1 MLKES
6 IIKDILFEALAKGGD
21 FAEVFI
27 EDNFST
33 EIATVGG
40 NIERGMSGRDFGI
53 GIRIFSGLKSVY
65 GYTND
70 LTKENLINITRIL
83 TKSIKENKSNIDINF
98 GKIVTPKEHQYKN
111 LPSKVN
117 FKDKIGFTK
126 RAFSAAKSYDTCIS
140 QVTVNYLDQEQNV
153 LIANTEGVFVEDK
166 RVRTRMLILAAAEY
180 NGQIETGYIGPGA
193 LMGAEFY
200 EKINIEDYAR
210 EAARNAKT
218 MAYADYCPSG
228 NMPVVVDNGFGG
240 LMFHEACG
248 HSLEASSVSKGISVF
263 SNRIGEKIAS
273 DVLTLIDDGSIANSW
288 GSLGVDDEGMPT
300 QKNVL
305 IENGILKGYMI
316 DKLNGR
322 RMNMDPTGSGRR
334 QSYRFAPTSRMTN
347 TYIDKGNSTKEEIIS
362 NTENGLFAK
371 YISAGSVNPATGD
384 FNFSLS
390 EAYLIEN
397 GKITKPVKGA
407 TLIGN
412 GNKILQDVDMVGNN
426 LEIGQGYCYAGSGAL
441 FIGAGQPT
449 IRVKTMTVGGRENK
463 NDER

>member
-1 MLKES
+1 MLSKS
-6 IIKDILFEALAKGGD
+6 IIEDIFFEALASGGD
-21 FAEVFI
+21 FAEIFM

-53 GIRIFSGLKSVY
+53 GIRIFSGLRSVY
-65 GYTND
+65 AYTND
-70 LTKENLINITRIL
+70 LSKDNLINITRRA
-83 TKSIKENKSNIDINF
+83 TQAIKENKKDIVVNF
-98 GKIVTPKEHQYKN
+98 DKKVIPVDHPYRL
-111 LPSKVN
+111 LPSKV
-117 FKDKIGFTK
+117 DFTK
-126 RAFSAAKSYDTCIS
+126 KMEFTERAYNAAKTYDEIIS

-153 LIANTEGVFVEDK
+153 LIANTEGVYVEDK
-166 RVRTRMLILAAAEY
+166 RVRTRMLILVAAEY

-193 LMGAEFY
+193 LMGTEFY
-200 EKINIEDYAR
+200 EKISIEDYAR

-218 MAYADYCPSG
+218 MAMADYCPAG

-248 HSLEASSVSKGISVF
+248 HSLEASSVAKGLSIF

-273 DVLTLIDDGSIANSW
+273 EVVTLVDDGSITNSW
-288 GSLGVDDEGMPT
+288 GSLGVDDEGMKT
-300 QKNVL
+300 QKNIL
-305 IENGILKGYMI
+305 IEDGILKGYMI
-316 DKLNGR
+316 DKLSAR
-322 RMNMDPTGSGRR
+322 RMNMAPTASGRR
-334 QSYRFAPTSRMTN
+334 QNYRFAPTSRMTN
-347 TYIDKGNSTKEEIIS
+347 TYIDKGTSTKEEIIG
-362 NTENGLFAK
+362 NTEKGLFAK
-371 YISAGSVNPATGD
+371 YLSAGSVNPATGD

-449 IRVKTMTVGGRENK
+449 IRVKTMTVGGRE
-463 NDER
+463 E

>member
-1 MLKES
+1 MLNKS
-6 IIKDILFEALAKGGD
+6 IIEDIFFEALASGGD

-53 GIRIFSGLKSVY
+53 GIRVFSGLSSVY

-70 LTKENLINITRIL
+70 LSKENLLNMTRRITNAIKGEKKDIVVNFNKKVIP
-83 TKSIKENKSNIDINF
+83 TKHPYS
-98 GKIVTPKEHQYKN
+98 V
-111 LPSKVN
+111 LPSQVDFSK
-117 FKDKIGFTK
+117 KIEFTK
-126 RAFSAAKSYDTCIS
+126 RAFSAAKSYDTSIS
-140 QVTVNYLDQEQNV
+140 QVTVNYLDQDQNV

-166 RVRTRMLILAAAEY
+166 RVRTRMLIVAAAEY

-193 LMGAEFY
+193 LMGTEFY
-200 EKINIEDYAR
+200 EKISIEDYAR

-218 MAYADYCPSG
+218 MAYADYCPAG

-248 HSLEASSVSKGISVF
+248 HSLEASSVAKGLSVF
-263 SNRIGEKIAS
+263 SDRIGEKIAS
-273 DVLTLIDDGSIANSW
+273 DVVTLIDDGSITNSW
-288 GSLGVDDEGMPT
+288 GSLGVDDEGMTT
-300 QKNVL
+300 QRNVL
-305 IENGILKGYMI
+305 IEKGVLKGYMI
-316 DKLNGR
+316 DKLNAR
-322 RMNMDPTGSGRR
+322 RMGMESTGSGRR

-347 TYIDKGNSTKEEIIS
+347 TYIDKGSSTKEEIIA

-412 GNKILQDVDMVGNN
+412 GNKILQDVDMVGDN

-449 IRVKTMTVGGRENK
+449 IRVKTMTVGGRE
-463 NDER
+463 E

>member
-1 MLKES
+1 MLNKS
-6 IIKDILFEALAKGGD
+6 IIEDIFFEALASGGD
-21 FAEVFI
+21 FAEIFV

-40 NIERGMSGRDFGI
+40 NIERGMSGRDYGI
-53 GIRIFSGLKSVY
+53 GIRIFKGLSSVY
-65 GYTND
+65 SYTND
-70 LTKENLINITRIL
+70 LSRDNLLDITR
-83 TKSIKENKSNIDINF
+83 KAVKAIKDDKKDIVGIRY
-98 GKIVTPKEHQYKN
+98 GKMVFPNNHPYRL
-111 LPSKVN
+111 LPSAVDFTNKV
-117 FKDKIGFTK
+117 DLTK
-126 RAFSAAKSYDTCIS
+126 RAYNAAKAYDKIIS

-153 LIANTEGVFVEDK
+153 LIANTEGVYVEDK
-166 RVRTRMLILAAAEY
+166 RVRTRMLIVVAAEY

-218 MAYADYCPSG
+218 MAMADYCPAG

-248 HSLEASSVSKGISVF
+248 HSLEASSVAKGLSVF
-263 SNRIGEKIAS
+263 SGRIGEKIAS
-273 DVLTLIDDGSIANSW
+273 DLVTLVDDGSITNSW
-288 GSLGVDDEGMPT
+288 GSLGIDDEGMKT
-300 QKNVL
+300 QKNIL
-305 IENGILKGYMI
+305 IEKGILKGYMI
-316 DKLNGR
+316 DKLNAR
-322 RMNMDPTGSGRR
+322 RMNMAPTASGRR
-334 QSYRFAPTSRMTN
+334 QNYRFAPTARMTN
-347 TYIDKGNSTKEEIIS
+347 TYIDKGTNTKEEIIG
-362 NTENGLFAK
+362 NTEKGLFAK

-426 LEIGQGYCYAGSGAL
+426 LEIGQGYCYAESGAL

-449 IRVKTMTVGGRENK
+449 IRVKTMTVGGRE
-463 NDER
+463 E

>member
-1 MLKES
+1 M
-6 IIKDILFEALAKGGD
+6 
-21 FAEVFI
+21 

-53 GIRIFSGLKSVY
+53 GIRIFSGLRSVY
-65 GYTND
+65 AYTND
-70 LTKENLINITRIL
+70 LSKDNLINITRRA
-83 TKSIKENKSNIDINF
+83 TQAIKENKKDIVVNF
-98 GKIVTPKEHQYKN
+98 DKKVIPVDHPYRL
-111 LPSKVN
+111 LPSKV
-117 FKDKIGFTK
+117 DFTK
-126 RAFSAAKSYDTCIS
+126 KMEFTERAYNAAKTYDEIIS

-153 LIANTEGVFVEDK
+153 LIANTEGVYVEDK
-166 RVRTRMLILAAAEY
+166 RVRTRMLILVAAEY

-193 LMGAEFY
+193 LMGTEFY
-200 EKINIEDYAR
+200 EKISIEDYAR

-218 MAYADYCPSG
+218 MAMADYCPAG

-248 HSLEASSVSKGISVF
+248 HSLEASSVAKGLSVF

-273 DVLTLIDDGSIANSW
+273 EVVTLVDDGSITNSW
-288 GSLGVDDEGMPT
+288 GSLGVDDEGMKT
-300 QKNVL
+300 QKNIL
-305 IENGILKGYMI
+305 IEDGILKGYMI
-316 DKLNGR
+316 DKLSAR
-322 RMNMDPTGSGRR
+322 RMNMAPTASGRR
-334 QSYRFAPTSRMTN
+334 QNYRFAPTSRMTN
-347 TYIDKGNSTKEEIIS
+347 TYIDKGTSTKEEIIG
-362 NTENGLFAK
+362 NTEKGLFAK
-371 YISAGSVNPATGD
+371 YLSAGSVNPATGD

-449 IRVKTMTVGGRENK
+449 IRVKTMTVGGRE
-463 NDER
+463 E

>member
-1 MLKES
+1 MINGS
-6 IIKDILFEALAKGGD
+6 IIKDIFFEALATGGD

-40 NIERGMSGRDFGI
+40 KIERGMSGRDFGI
-53 GIRIFSGLKSVY
+53 GIRVFSGLKSIY
-65 GYTND
+65 AYTND
-70 LTKENLINITRIL
+70 LSKDNLLNITRKM
-83 TKSIKENKSNIDINF
+83 TKSIKENKKEIDISF
-98 GKIVTPKEHQYKN
+98 GKIVKPIEHTYKT

-117 FKDKIGFTK
+117 FAEKIGFTK
-126 RAFSAAKSYDTCIS
+126 RAFEAGKAYDPSIS
-140 QVTVNYLDQEQNV
+140 QMTVNYLDQEQHV

-166 RVRTRMLILAAAEY
+166 RVRTRMLIIAAAEHK
-180 NGQIETGYIGPGA
+180 GQIETGYVGPGA
-193 LMGAEFY
+193 LMGTEFY
-200 EKINIEDYAR
+200 ENINIEDYAR

-218 MAYADYCPSG
+218 MAFADYCPSG
-228 NMPVVVDNGFGG
+228 NMAVVVDNGFGG

-248 HSLEASSVSKGISVF
+248 HSLEASSVAKGISVF

-273 DVLTLIDDGSIANSW
+273 DVVTLVDDGSIANSW
-288 GSLGVDDEGMPT
+288 GSLGIDDEGMAT

-305 IENGILKGYMI
+305 IEDGILKGYMI

-322 RMNMDPTGSGRR
+322 RMNMEPTASGRR

-347 TYIDKGNSTKEEIIS
+347 TYIDNGKSTKEEIIS
-362 NTENGLFAK
+362 NTEKGLFAK

-412 GNKILQDVDMVGNN
+412 GNKMLQDVDMVGNN
-426 LEIGQGYCYAGSGAL
+426 LEIGQGYCYAESGAL

-449 IRVKTMTVGGRENK
+449 LRVKTMTVGGRE
-463 NDER
+463 E

>member
-1 MLKES
+1 MLSKS
-6 IIKDILFEALAKGGD
+6 IIEDIFFEALASGGD
-21 FAEVFI
+21 FAEIFM

-53 GIRIFSGLKSVY
+53 GIRIFSGLRSVY
-65 GYTND
+65 AYTND
-70 LTKENLINITRIL
+70 LSKDNLINITRRA
-83 TKSIKENKSNIDINF
+83 TQAIKENKKDIVVNF
-98 GKIVTPKEHQYKN
+98 DKKVIPVDHPYRL
-111 LPSKVN
+111 LPSKVD
-117 FKDKIGFTK
+117 FTKKMEFTK
-126 RAFSAAKSYDTCIS
+126 RAYNAAKTYDEIIS

-153 LIANTEGVFVEDK
+153 LIANTEGVYVEDK
-166 RVRTRMLILAAAEY
+166 RVRTRMLILVAAEY

-193 LMGAEFY
+193 LMGTEFY
-200 EKINIEDYAR
+200 EKISIEDYAR

-218 MAYADYCPSG
+218 MAMADYCPAG

-248 HSLEASSVSKGISVF
+248 HSLEASSVAKGLSVF

-273 DVLTLIDDGSIANSW
+273 DLVTLVDDGSIINSW
-288 GSLGVDDEGMPT
+288 GSLGVDDEGMKT
-300 QKNVL
+300 QKNIL
-305 IENGILKGYMI
+305 IEKGILKGYMI
-316 DKLNGR
+316 DKLNSR
-322 RMNMDPTGSGRR
+322 RMNMAATASGRR
-334 QSYRFAPTSRMTN
+334 QNYRFAPTSRMTN
-347 TYIDKGNSTKEEIIS
+347 TYIDNGTSTKEDIIG
-362 NTENGLFAK
+362 NTEKGLFAK
-371 YISAGSVNPATGD
+371 YISAGSVNPATGH

-449 IRVKTMTVGGRENK
+449 IRVKTMTVGGRE
-463 NDER
+463 E

>member
-1 MLKES
+1 MLNKS
-6 IIKDILFEALAKGGD
+6 IIEDIFFEALASGGD
-21 FAEVFI
+21 FAEVFV

-33 EIATVGG
+33 EIATVAG

-53 GIRIFSGLKSVY
+53 GIRVFSGLSSVY

-70 LTKENLINITRIL
+70 LSRENLLNITRNISKAIKGNKKDIRVNFDKSVIA
-83 TKSIKENKSNIDINF
+83 TKHPYN
-98 GKIVTPKEHQYKN
+98 T
-111 LPSKVN
+111 LPSQVN
-117 FKDKIGFTK
+117 FRDKIGFTK
-126 RAFSAAKSYDTCIS
+126 RAFSAAKAYDQSIS

-166 RVRTRMLILAAAEY
+166 RVRTRMLIIAAAEH
-180 NGQIETGYIGPGA
+180 NGQMETGYIGPGA
-193 LMGAEFY
+193 LMGTEFY

-218 MAYADYCPSG
+218 MAYADYCPAG

-248 HSLEASSVSKGISVF
+248 HSLEASSVAKGLSVF
-263 SNRIGEKIAS
+263 SGRIGEKIAS
-273 DVLTLIDDGSIANSW
+273 DVVTLVDDGSITNSW

-316 DKLNGR
+316 DKLNAR
-322 RMNMDPTGSGRR
+322 RMNMAPTASGRR

-347 TYIDKGNSTKEEIIS
+347 TYIDKGTSSKEEIIG
-362 NTENGLFAK
+362 NTEKGLFAK

-449 IRVKTMTVGGRENK
+449 IRVKTMTVGGRE
-463 NDER
+463 E

>member
-1 MLKES
+1 MLNKS
-6 IIKDILFEALAKGGD
+6 IIEDIFFEALASGGD
-21 FAEVFI
+21 FAEIFV

-40 NIERGMSGRDFGI
+40 NIERGMSGRDYGI
-53 GIRIFSGLKSVY
+53 GIRIFKGLSSVY
-65 GYTND
+65 SYTND
-70 LTKENLINITRIL
+70 LSRDNLLDITR
-83 TKSIKENKSNIDINF
+83 KAVKAIKDDKKDIVGIRY
-98 GKIVTPKEHQYKN
+98 GKMVFPNNHPYRL
-111 LPSKVN
+111 LPSAVDFTNKV
-117 FKDKIGFTK
+117 DLTK
-126 RAFSAAKSYDTCIS
+126 RAYNAAKAYDKIIS

-153 LIANTEGVFVEDK
+153 LIANTEGVYVEDK
-166 RVRTRMLILAAAEY
+166 RVRTRMLIVVASEY

-218 MAYADYCPSG
+218 MAMADYCPAG

-248 HSLEASSVSKGISVF
+248 HSLEASSVAKGLSVF
-263 SNRIGEKIAS
+263 SGRIGEKIAS
-273 DVLTLIDDGSIANSW
+273 DLVTLVDDGSITNSW
-288 GSLGVDDEGMPT
+288 GSLGIDDEGMKT
-300 QKNVL
+300 QKNIL
-305 IENGILKGYMI
+305 IEKGILKGYMI
-316 DKLNGR
+316 DKLNAR
-322 RMNMDPTGSGRR
+322 RMNMAPTASGRR
-334 QSYRFAPTSRMTN
+334 QNYRFAPTARMTN
-347 TYIDKGNSTKEEIIS
+347 TYIDKGTNTKEEIIG
-362 NTENGLFAK
+362 NTEKGLFAK

-426 LEIGQGYCYAGSGAL
+426 LEIGQGYCYAESGAL

-449 IRVKTMTVGGRENK
+449 IRVKTMTVGGRE
-463 NDER
+463 E

>member
-1 MLKES
+1 MLSKS
-6 IIKDILFEALAKGGD
+6 IIEDIFFEALANGGD
-21 FAEVFI
+21 FAEVFM

-53 GIRIFSGLKSVY
+53 GIRIFSGLRYVY
-65 GYTND
+65 SYTND
-70 LTKENLINITRIL
+70 LSRDNLINITRKAAR
-83 TKSIKENKSNIDINF
+83 TIKEDKKDIAVNF
-98 GKIVTPKEHQYKN
+98 DKKIIPIEHPYR
-111 LPSKVN
+111 LSPSKVN
-117 FKDKIGFTK
+117 FANKMEFTK
-126 RAFSAAKSYDTCIS
+126 RAYNAAKSYDEIIS

-153 LIANTEGVFVEDK
+153 LIANTEGVYAEDK
-166 RVRTRMLILAAAEY
+166 RVRTRMLIVVAAEY

-193 LMGAEFY
+193 LMGTEFY
-200 EKINIEDYAR
+200 EKISIEDYAR

-218 MAYADYCPSG
+218 MAMADYCPAG

-248 HSLEASSVSKGISVF
+248 HSLEASSVAKGLSVF

-273 DVLTLIDDGSIANSW
+273 DVVTLIDDGSITNSW
-288 GSLGVDDEGMPT
+288 GSLGVDDEGMKT
-300 QKNVL
+300 QRNVL

-316 DKLNGR
+316 DKLNAR
-322 RMNMDPTGSGRR
+322 RMNMAPTASGRR
-334 QSYRFAPTSRMTN
+334 QNYRFAPTSRMTN
-347 TYIDKGNSTKEEIIS
+347 TYIDNGTSTKEEIIG
-362 NTENGLFAK
+362 NTEKGLFAK
-371 YISAGSVNPATGD
+371 YLSAGSVNPATGD

-412 GNKILQDVDMVGNN
+412 GNAILQDVDMVGNN
-426 LEIGQGYCYAGSGAL
+426 LKIGQGYCYAGSGAL

-449 IRVKTMTVGGRENK
+449 IRVKTMTVGGRE
-463 NDER
+463 E

>member
-1 MLKES
+1 MLSKS
-6 IIKDILFEALAKGGD
+6 IIEDVFYEALASGGD
-21 FAEVFI
+21 FAEIFI

-53 GIRIFSGLKSVY
+53 GIRIFSGLRSVY
-65 GYTND
+65 AYTND
-70 LTKENLINITRIL
+70 LSKDNLLNITRKA
-83 TKSIKENKSNIDINF
+83 TKAIKGSRKDIAINF
-98 GKIVTPKEHQYKN
+98 DRKVMPTNHPYSN
-111 LPSKVN
+111 LPSKVD
-117 FKDKIGFTK
+117 FADKIGFTK
-126 RAFSAAKSYDTCIS
+126 RAFSAAKAYDDVIS

-153 LIANTEGVFVEDK
+153 LIANTDGVYVEDT
-166 RVRTRMLILAAAEY
+166 RVRTRMLILVAAEH

-193 LMGAEFY
+193 LMGTEFY
-200 EKINIEDYAR
+200 EKISIEDYAR

-218 MAYADYCPSG
+218 MAFADYCPAG

-248 HSLEASSVSKGISVF
+248 HSLEASSVAKGISVF
-263 SNRIGEKIAS
+263 SNRIGERIAS
-273 DVLTLIDDGSIANSW
+273 DVVTLVDDGSITNSW
-288 GSLGVDDEGMPT
+288 GSLGVDDEGMAT

-316 DKLNGR
+316 DKLNAR
-322 RMNMDPTGSGRR
+322 RMNMEPTGSGRR

-347 TYIDKGNSTKEEIIS
+347 TYIDQGISSKEEIIS
-362 NTENGLFAK
+362 NTEKGLFAK

-397 GKITKPVKGA
+397 GKITRPVKGA

-449 IRVKTMTVGGRENK
+449 IRVKTMTVGGRE
-463 NDER
+463 E

>member
-1 MLKES
+1 MLNKS
-6 IIKDILFEALAKGGD
+6 IIEDIFFEALASGGD
-21 FAEVFI
+21 FAEIFV

-40 NIERGMSGRDFGI
+40 NIERGMSGRDYGI
-53 GIRIFSGLKSVY
+53 GIRIFKGLSSVY
-65 GYTND
+65 SYTND
-70 LTKENLINITRIL
+70 LSRDNLLDITR
-83 TKSIKENKSNIDINF
+83 KAVKAIKDDKKDIVGIRY
-98 GKIVTPKEHQYKN
+98 GKIVFPNNHPYRL
-111 LPSKVN
+111 LPSAVDFTNKV
-117 FKDKIGFTK
+117 DLTK
-126 RAFSAAKSYDTCIS
+126 RAYNAAKAYDKIIS

-153 LIANTEGVFVEDK
+153 LIANTEGVYVEDK
-166 RVRTRMLILAAAEY
+166 RVRTRMLIVVAAEY

-218 MAYADYCPSG
+218 MAMADYCPAG

-248 HSLEASSVSKGISVF
+248 HSLEASSVAKGLSVF
-263 SNRIGEKIAS
+263 SGRIGEKIAS
-273 DVLTLIDDGSIANSW
+273 DLVTLVDDGSITNSW
-288 GSLGVDDEGMPT
+288 GSLGIDDEGMKT
-300 QKNVL
+300 QKNIL
-305 IENGILKGYMI
+305 IEKGILKGYMI
-316 DKLNGR
+316 DKLNAR
-322 RMNMDPTGSGRR
+322 RMNMAPTASGRR
-334 QSYRFAPTSRMTN
+334 QNYRFAPTARMTN
-347 TYIDKGNSTKEEIIS
+347 TYIDKGTNTKEEIIG
-362 NTENGLFAK
+362 NTEKGLFAK

-426 LEIGQGYCYAGSGAL
+426 LEIGQGYCYAESGAL

-449 IRVKTMTVGGRENK
+449 IRVKTMTVGGRE
-463 NDER
+463 E

>member
-1 MLKES
+1 MIKES
-6 IIKDILFEALAKGGD
+6 IIKDIFFEALARGGD

-70 LTKENLINITRIL
+70 LSKENLINITRIL

-98 GKIVTPKEHQYKN
+98 GRMVRPNEHLYKN

-126 RAFSAAKSYDTCIS
+126 RAFSAGKSYDPCIS

-180 NGQIETGYIGPGA
+180 NGQMETGYIGPGA
-193 LMGAEFY
+193 LMGTEFY

-248 HSLEASSVSKGISVF
+248 HSLEASSVAKGISVF

-273 DVLTLIDDGSIANSW
+273 DIVTLVDDGSIPNSW
-288 GSLGVDDEGMPT
+288 GSLGVDDEGMAT

-322 RMNMDPTGSGRR
+322 RMNMEPTGSGRR

-347 TYIDKGNSTKEEIIS
+347 TYIDGGTSSKEEIIA

-449 IRVKTMTVGGRENK
+449 IRVKTMTVGGRE
-463 NDER
+463 E

>member
-1 MLKES
+1 MLNKL
-6 IIKDILFEALAKGGD
+6 IIEDIFFEALASGGD
-21 FAEVFI
+21 FAEIFV

-40 NIERGMSGRDFGI
+40 NIERGMSGRDYGI
-53 GIRIFSGLKSVY
+53 GIRIFKGLSSVY
-65 GYTND
+65 SYTND
-70 LTKENLINITRIL
+70 LSRDNLLDITR
-83 TKSIKENKSNIDINF
+83 KAVKAIKDDKKDIVGIRY
-98 GKIVTPKEHQYKN
+98 GKIVFPNNHPYRL
-111 LPSKVN
+111 LPSAVDFTNKV
-117 FKDKIGFTK
+117 DLTK
-126 RAFSAAKSYDTCIS
+126 RAYNAAKAYDKIIS

-153 LIANTEGVFVEDK
+153 LIANTEGVYVEDK
-166 RVRTRMLILAAAEY
+166 RVRTRMLIVVAAEY

-218 MAYADYCPSG
+218 MAMADYCPAG

-248 HSLEASSVSKGISVF
+248 HSLEASSVAKGLSVF
-263 SNRIGEKIAS
+263 SGRIGEKIAS
-273 DVLTLIDDGSIANSW
+273 DLVTLVDDGSITNSW
-288 GSLGVDDEGMPT
+288 GSLGIDDEGMKT
-300 QKNVL
+300 QKNIL
-305 IENGILKGYMI
+305 IEKGILKGYMI
-316 DKLNGR
+316 DKLNAR
-322 RMNMDPTGSGRR
+322 RMNMAPTASGRR
-334 QSYRFAPTSRMTN
+334 QNYRFAPTARMTN
-347 TYIDKGNSTKEEIIS
+347 TYIDKGTNTKEEIIG
-362 NTENGLFAK
+362 NTEKGLFAK

-426 LEIGQGYCYAGSGAL
+426 LEIGQGYCYAESGAL

-449 IRVKTMTVGGRENK
+449 IRVKTMTVGGRE
-463 NDER
+463 E

>member
-1 MLKES
+1 MLSKS
-6 IIKDILFEALAKGGD
+6 IIEDIFFEALASGGD
-21 FAEVFI
+21 FAEIFM

-53 GIRIFSGLKSVY
+53 GIRIFSGLRSVY
-65 GYTND
+65 AYTND
-70 LTKENLINITRIL
+70 LSKDNLINITRRA
-83 TKSIKENKSNIDINF
+83 TQAIKENKKDIVVNF
-98 GKIVTPKEHQYKN
+98 DKKVIPVDHPYRL
-111 LPSKVN
+111 LPSKVD
-117 FKDKIGFTK
+117 FTKKMEFTK
-126 RAFSAAKSYDTCIS
+126 RAYNAAKTYDEIIS

-153 LIANTEGVFVEDK
+153 LIANTEGVYVEDK
-166 RVRTRMLILAAAEY
+166 RVRTRMLILVAAEY

-193 LMGAEFY
+193 LMGTEFY
-200 EKINIEDYAR
+200 EKISIEDYAR

-218 MAYADYCPSG
+218 MAMADYCPAG

-248 HSLEASSVSKGISVF
+248 HSLEASSVAKGLSVF

-273 DVLTLIDDGSIANSW
+273 DLVTLVDDGSIINSW
-288 GSLGVDDEGMPT
+288 GSLGVDDEGMKT
-300 QKNVL
+300 QKNIL
-305 IENGILKGYMI
+305 IEKGILKGYMI
-316 DKLNGR
+316 DKLNSR
-322 RMNMDPTGSGRR
+322 RMNMAPTASGRR
-334 QSYRFAPTSRMTN
+334 QNYRFAPTSRMTN
-347 TYIDKGNSTKEEIIS
+347 TYIDNGTSTKEDIIR
-362 NTENGLFAK
+362 NTEKGLFAK

-449 IRVKTMTVGGRENK
+449 IRVKTMTVGGRE
-463 NDER
+463 E

>member
-1 MLKES
+1 MLSKS
-6 IIKDILFEALAKGGD
+6 IIEDIFFEALASGGD
-21 FAEVFI
+21 FAEIFM

-53 GIRIFSGLKSVY
+53 GIRIFSGLRSVY
-65 GYTND
+65 AYTND
-70 LTKENLINITRIL
+70 LSKDNLINITRRA
-83 TKSIKENKSNIDINF
+83 TQAIKENKKDIVVNF
-98 GKIVTPKEHQYKN
+98 DKKVIPVDHPYRL
-111 LPSKVN
+111 LPSKV
-117 FKDKIGFTK
+117 DFTK
-126 RAFSAAKSYDTCIS
+126 KMEFTERAYNAAKTYDEIIS

-153 LIANTEGVFVEDK
+153 LIANTEGVYVEDK
-166 RVRTRMLILAAAEY
+166 RVRTRMLILVAAEY

-193 LMGAEFY
+193 LMGTEFY
-200 EKINIEDYAR
+200 EKISIEDYAR

-218 MAYADYCPSG
+218 MAMADYCPAG
-228 NMPVVVDNGFGG
+228 NMAVVVDNGFGG

-248 HSLEASSVSKGISVF
+248 HSLEASSVAKGLSIF

-273 DVLTLIDDGSIANSW
+273 EVVTLVDDGSITNSW
-288 GSLGVDDEGMPT
+288 GSLGVDDEGMKT
-300 QKNVL
+300 QKNIL
-305 IENGILKGYMI
+305 IEGGILKGYMI
-316 DKLNGR
+316 DKLNAR
-322 RMNMDPTGSGRR
+322 RMNMAPTASGRR
-334 QSYRFAPTSRMTN
+334 QNYRFAPTSRMTN
-347 TYIDKGNSTKEEIIS
+347 TYIDNGASTKEEIIG
-362 NTENGLFAK
+362 NTEKGLFAK
-371 YISAGSVNPATGD
+371 YISAGSVNSATGD

-449 IRVKTMTVGGRENK
+449 IRVKTMTVGGRE
-463 NDER
+463 E

>member
-1 MLKES
+1 MLNKS
-6 IIKDILFEALAKGGD
+6 IVQDIFFEALASGGD
-21 FAEVFI
+21 FAEIFV

-53 GIRIFSGLKSVY
+53 GIRVFSGLSSVY
-65 GYTND
+65 AYTND
-70 LTKENLINITRIL
+70 LSKENLLKITRKI
-83 TKSIKENKSNIDINF
+83 TKSIKGSRKDIVVNF
-98 GKIVTPKEHQYKN
+98 DKEIFPVKHPYSN
-111 LPSKVN
+111 LPSKVD
-117 FKDKIGFTK
+117 FSTKIGFTK
-126 RAFSAAKSYDTCIS
+126 RAFAAAKAYDESIS
-140 QVTVNYLDQEQNV
+140 QVTVNYLDQDQNV
-153 LIANTEGVFVEDK
+153 LIANTDGVFVEDK
-166 RVRTRMLILAAAEY
+166 RVRTRMLIIVAAEH

-193 LMGAEFY
+193 LMGTEFY
-200 EKINIEDYAR
+200 EKISIEDYAR

-218 MAYADYCPSG
+218 MAYADYCMAG
-228 NMPVVVDNGFGG
+228 NMPIVVDNGFGG

-248 HSLEASSVSKGISVF
+248 HSLEASSVAKGLSVF

-273 DVLTLIDDGSIANSW
+273 DVVTLVDDGSITNSW
-288 GSLGVDDEGMPT
+288 GSLGVDDEGMTT

-305 IENGILKGYMI
+305 IEKGILKGYMI
-316 DKLNGR
+316 DKLNAR
-322 RMNMDPTGSGRR
+322 RMNMRPTASARR

-347 TYIDKGNSTKEEIIS
+347 TYIDKGTSSREQIIS
-362 NTENGLFAK
+362 STEKGLFAK
-371 YISAGSVNPATGD
+371 SISAGSVNPATGD

-412 GNKILQDVDMVGNN
+412 GTKILQDVDMVGDN
-426 LEIGQGYCYAGSGAL
+426 LEIGQGYCFAASGAL

-449 IRVKTMTVGGRENK
+449 IRVKTMTVGGRE
-463 NDER
+463 E